1 MEKGERIEAM
11 LPRWYIVT
19 AVLLV
24 AALVM
29 QIVPKSTIMV
39 FAGARGVANVA
50 AYSYFDF
57 MHVGY
62 GNWLFLLS
70 GIATAAA
77 LALSVVNIFK
87 KNKKV
92 GVGCSLCASGA
103 FLLAGAGTFIFTAL
117 TYLNALFWV
126 TLGVLFLA
134 ALSSFGPF
142 IVMMKK

>member
-19 AVLLV
+19 AALLV

-117 TYLNALFWV
+117 TYLNALCWV

-134 ALSSFGPF
+134 ALLSFGPF